1 MGKLKSG
8 IQFSHALTSQYRGGR
23 CMGLSTQGAQKTEM
37 LSGLR
42 LGSVLIFDPSLVR
55 NAFPYIL
62 SSLTSVFPRSI
73 ARLQ

>member
-1 MGKLKSG
+1 
-8 IQFSHALTSQYRGGR
+8 
-23 CMGLSTQGAQKTEM
+23 MGLSTQGAQKMEM